1 MSWYFS
7 GGYAEVP
14 RNIMCSKRWA
24 NPDLPG
30 STSFREPVFTGIW
43 TDTIFGN
50 PVGTTMTFSP
60 FGSVFS
66 AALKGRRSRE
76 AAAGCFVGA
85 AGGGFFRW
93 RVGAGGGGRHGCHGG
108 EEKRGRGGE
117 EVQAGFSFFSNNLTR
132 SA

>member
-1 MSWYFS
+1 
-7 GGYAEVP
+7 
-14 RNIMCSKRWA
+14 MCSKRWA

-76 AAAGCFVGA
+76 AAAGCFVCA
-85 AGGGFFRW
+85 VARVAVVDMVAMRARRIAG
-93 RVGAGGGGRHGCHGG
+93 
-108 EEKRGRGGE
+108 RGRKR
-117 EVQAGFSFFSNNLTR
+117 VMRTSPSFRTI
-132 SA
+132 

>member
-7 GGYAEVP
+7 GGYAFVP
-14 RNIMCSKRWA
+14 RNIMCSKKWA
-24 NPDLPG
+24 KPDLPG

-43 TDTIFGN
+43 TDTMFGN

-76 AAAGCFVGA
+76 AAAGCFAGPAGSFVCAVACVAVVDMVAMRARRIA
-85 AGGGFFRW
+85 A
-93 RVGAGGGGRHGCHGG
+93 
-108 EEKRGRGGE
+108 RGRKR
-117 EVQAGFSFFSNNLTR
+117 VMRASPSFRTI
-132 SA
+132 